1 LKLQTNPQEEVAK
14 DIGKRIELLPGID
27 KTNVIFTLIQKPMH
41 GNLTGINEIN
51 QTISQGN
58 LEYRPNKDF
67 VGSDFFI
74 FGVKADN
81 TSLQGTQFINISV
94 PKPNPLLPLDA
105 NGRIIFSSIIALIIV
120 FVIFYIAK
128 YIIEKKKLYSGDI
141 RRIRFTDIIR
151 GQDMDPSLSIFQFL
165 LWTGVV
171 IFAFTAVYFI
181 RILGGVYYPP
191 EHGIPEF
198 LLVLMGI
205 STGVPIVSNIISA
218 YKYTP
223 KQVEFHKEPPPPT
236 ESDQEVVGGNTN
248 LKSSMIKPLPK
259 FAEMLNEYGKP
270 SLGRFQMF
278 AWTWISIIIYLFVF
292 YSTVVSTANSPST
305 LALPDI
311 DPTLVV
317 LMGLSQFAFLGSKAG
332 TSEMEITKIFPSK
345 GTIIR
350 DFKGLAVGDLF
361 SIYGNNF
368 GNEGQIIWIG
378 TKQISKDNIVY
389 WSNDRIDIKLPDYI
403 TPGEYEIIVAKGGS
417 WIKANEK
424 LIVIEKQQPSGNSPK
439 ANDQEISTDQ
449 NKSVEI
455 TLTGAYQDKASKLTF
470 SKSSE
475 PSNGK
480 ADIVDTSIGKVT
492 YTPNPGYSGSDS
504 FQFKVNDGKLD
515 SNIATV
521 KITVNK
527 VS

>member
-1 LKLQTNPQEEVAK
+1 
-14 DIGKRIELLPGID
+14 
-27 KTNVIFTLIQKPMH
+27 
-41 GNLTGINEIN
+41 
-51 QTISQGN
+51 
-58 LEYRPNKDF
+58 
-67 VGSDFFI
+67 
-74 FGVKADN
+74 
-81 TSLQGTQFINISV
+81 
-94 PKPNPLLPLDA
+94 
-105 NGRIIFSSIIALIIV
+105 
-120 FVIFYIAK
+120 
-128 YIIEKKKLYSGDI
+128 
-141 RRIRFTDIIR
+141 
-151 GQDMDPSLSIFQFL
+151 
-165 LWTGVV
+165 
-171 IFAFTAVYFI
+171 
-181 RILGGVYYPP
+181 
-191 EHGIPEF
+191 
-198 LLVLMGI
+198 
-205 STGVPIVSNIISA
+205 
-218 YKYTP
+218 
-223 KQVEFHKEPPPPT
+223 
-236 ESDQEVVGGNTN
+236 
-248 LKSSMIKPLPK
+248 
-259 FAEMLNEYGKP
+259 
-270 SLGRFQMF
+270 
-278 AWTWISIIIYLFVF
+278 
-292 YSTVVSTANSPST
+292 
-305 LALPDI
+305 
-311 DPTLVV
+311 
-317 LMGLSQFAFLGSKAG
+317 MGLSQFAFLGSKAG

-455 TLTGAYQDKASKLTF
+455 TLTGTYQDKASKLTF